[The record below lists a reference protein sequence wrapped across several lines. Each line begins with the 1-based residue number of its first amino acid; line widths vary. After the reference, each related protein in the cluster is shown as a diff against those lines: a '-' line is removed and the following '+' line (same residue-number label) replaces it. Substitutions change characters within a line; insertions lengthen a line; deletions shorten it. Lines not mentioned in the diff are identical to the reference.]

1 MMKTLIIVILD
12 ESGSMAR
19 KKSEVIGGFN
29 NFIDQQKEI
38 STDEARL
45 TLIKFNSRVFPVWRN
60 IRLEETPK
68 LDSVKYEPCGFTAL
82 FDAIAKGIQIG
93 EGDQLKDERVVM
105 LIMTDGIENSST
117 KTNRQQLKEMIK
129 KKEET
134 EEWTFVYIG
143 ENPVQFA
150 EDSGIDIGSTVEY
163 DRTDSSQNFSRANE
177 ALSGYRCQS
186 DKRCNNLFMKK

>member
-1 MMKTLIIVILD
+1 MTKTLIIVILD

-60 IRLEETPK
+60 IKLEETPK

-105 LIMTDGIENSST
+105 LIMTDGIENS
-117 KTNRQQLKEMIK
+117 
-129 KKEET
+129 
-134 EEWTFVYIG
+134 
-143 ENPVQFA
+143 
-150 EDSGIDIGSTVEY
+150 
-163 DRTDSSQNFSRANE
+163 
-177 ALSGYRCQS
+177 
-186 DKRCNNLFMKK
+186 